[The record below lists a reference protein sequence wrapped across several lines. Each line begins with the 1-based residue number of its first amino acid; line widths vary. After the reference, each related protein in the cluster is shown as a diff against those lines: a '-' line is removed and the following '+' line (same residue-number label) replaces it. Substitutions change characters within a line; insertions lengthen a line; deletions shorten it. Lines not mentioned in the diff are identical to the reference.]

1 VIRVT
6 DRTLSCLD
14 EKVFDRADVLEFLKL
29 LIRAEPDAIE
39 LSEYMYGLLSPLP
52 DYPNY
57 VLRVNRV
64 ADSHRYFG
72 VPRFICRNESA
83 ENICA
88 EVLLNDMREA
98 YTIARYSGAA
108 RVRVRGL
115 DDCFSGDYLQTFN
128 YLKEAFRGRIEFC
141 PGNRFGCASALA
153 AEWVSNGVGDEVVS
167 SFGGVGG
174 FAPTEELFM
183 IFRLARLRKVGKT
196 YEFFPKMADLLRR
209 ITGESFDKPVIG
221 ERIFHVESGVHVDG
235 ILKLPKCYE
244 PFPPEIV
251 GRERKVVLGKHSG
264 SASIRA
270 KAKELGLDC
279 AEERIPK
286 LLRRVKE
293 FGAKKRGA
301 LTDEEFLALAR
312 Q

>member
-1 VIRVT
+1 
-6 DRTLSCLD
+6 
-14 EKVFDRADVLEFLKL
+14 
-29 LIRAEPDAIE
+29 
-39 LSEYMYGLLSPLP
+39 
-52 DYPNY
+52 
-57 VLRVNRV
+57 
-64 ADSHRYFG
+64 
-72 VPRFICRNESA
+72 
-83 ENICA
+83 
-88 EVLLNDMREA
+88 
-98 YTIARYSGAA
+98 
-108 RVRVRGL
+108 
-115 DDCFSGDYLQTFN
+115 FSGDYLQTFN
-128 YLKEAFRGRIEFC
+128 YLKEAFCGSIEFC

-153 AEWVSNGVGDEVVS
+153 AEWVSNGAGDEVVS

-209 ITGESFDKPVIG
+209 ITGESFDKSVIG

-251 GRERKVVLGKHSG
+251 GRERKIVLGKHSG

-279 AEERIPK
+279 AEEGIPK
-286 LLRRVKE
+286 LLQMVKE

-301 LTDEEFLALAR
+301 LTDEEFLTLAR
-312 Q
+312 R